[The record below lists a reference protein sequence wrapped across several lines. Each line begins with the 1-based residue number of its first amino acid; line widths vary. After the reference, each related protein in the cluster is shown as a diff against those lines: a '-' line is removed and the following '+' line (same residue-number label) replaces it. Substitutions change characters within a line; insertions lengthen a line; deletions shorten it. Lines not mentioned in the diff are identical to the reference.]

1 MECNEG
7 KMKKDPHLER
17 NTLIKYDKT
26 NDKEKES
33 NKTFQRKKYITCK
46 KEAELDWLQ
55 YSRQIYQMVKGKGMM
70 SSKFQAKQND

>member
-46 KEAELDWLQ
+46 KEAELDWL
-55 YSRQIYQMVKGKGMM
+55 
-70 SSKFQAKQND
+70 